1 MRERITWDIREGV
14 IGSENFFPKHA
25 ITITWKNMS
34 FAGGI
39 DNSMM
44 VVSYKRFFDRFDLI
58 LETIDLH

>member
-14 IGSENFFPKHA
+14 IGSEAFFPKHA

-39 DNSMM
+39 DNALF
-44 VVSYKRFFDRFDLI
+44 VVSLKRFLAISDLS
-58 LETIDLH
+58 